1 MVARIAVG
9 VAASAAMALVVA
21 FGACGGPDESGP
33 RKDSGAGGASGDGS
47 HEGGGTSSG
56 GKGGTGGVAGTAG
69 SGGSGGWSG
78 DSGLPSEQAWLVD
91 AKTWKPVPGT
101 EFTGPACP
109 VFEAQPGTLEFPS
122 LSWQTCGAGCELAD
136 VVQGYGSAG
145 LLPVASTHVVGGKAG
160 AFLVVEHLVA
170 AARYFR
176 VRRLV
181 RLDDGASLGAVEA
194 WIDPKAASSPCLFGN
209 DRESARANILRA
221 GTDSVQLWMLAP
233 LDGGAWTWSLPAL
246 PWGQYPVGFMEL
258 DIDADGGAVF
268 DVGKGAVSAL
278 LDPKVNSWT
287 VLESPS
293 DSRRGSGEGD
303 LAVWTD
309 YPPSAPERI
318 RGWAPDGKGV
328 RTIIDPVPAETCTV
342 SVSPTALVGLVLSAP
357 QGCLDPA
364 GAPKA
369 RFWKS
374 PRAYDLGA
382 SNLVEGPDIPGGPFH
397 RTGSFIR
404 SWGDFAAAELADDAD
419 AGGTASVAIFVTQ
432 LSTGKLWRVEPQ
444 AGSVFHSDAWTMT
457 ETRLYMG
464 EKDPADDA
472 WTVRRMR
479 RIDLASLDQLGK
491 PLN

>member
-33 RKDSGAGGASGDGS
+33 RKDSGTGGASGDGS

-78 DSGLPSEQAWLVD
+78 DSGLPAEQAWLAD
-91 AKTWKPVPGT
+91 PNIWKTVPGT
-101 EFTGPACP
+101 EFTEPICEVLAADAGGIKFPTLNWISTGPGSEVAD
-109 VFEAQPGTLEFPS
+109 
-122 LSWQTCGAGCELAD
+122 LA
-136 VVQGYGSAG
+136 QGYGDHAALG
-145 LLPVASTHVVGGKAG
+145 VASTHETANGAQ
-160 AFLVVEHLVA
+160 AFLVQDHAIQAASWHL
-170 AARYFR
+170 
-176 VRRLV
+176 VRRLI
-181 RLDDGASLGAVEA
+181 RLGDGKSLAAVQGRTA
-194 WIDPKAASSPCLFGN
+194 PNPAVAGCGFGN
-209 DRESARANILRA
+209 GRESARANILF
-221 GTDSVQLWMLAP
+221 GGDPSQELSMLAP
-233 LDGGAWTWSLPAL
+233 LDGGTWTWSLPAKPLSSL
-246 PWGQYPVGFMEL
+246 PTGIVQYDM
-258 DIDADGGAVF
+258 DAQGGAIF

-287 VLESPS
+287 DLESPS
-293 DSRRGSGEGD
+293 DSRLGSGEGD

-328 RTIIDPVPAETCTV
+328 RTIVDPVPADTCTV

-364 GAPKA
+364 GATKA

-382 SNLVEGPDIPGGPFH
+382 SSLVDGPDIPGGPFH

-419 AGGTASVAIFVTQ
+419 GGGTAGVAIFVTQ
-432 LSTGKLWRVEPQ
+432 LSTGKLWRVDPA
-444 AGSVFHSDAWTMT
+444 AGSIFHSDAWTLT
-457 ETRLYMG
+457 ETKLYMG

-472 WTVRRMR
+472 WTIRRMR
-479 RIDLASLDQLGK
+479 RIDLANLDQLGK